1 MTGESD
7 AVTGIGERALLLPV
21 KVRRRV
27 GRLGL
32 VQRRC
37 PAGKQVQRVAGWRT
51 ALSPLSSE
59 GETGRHVA
67 GLRLLW

>member
-37 PAGKQVQRVAGWRT
+37 PAGEQVQRVAGWGAGLCRRCP
-51 ALSPLSSE
+51 SG
-59 GETGRHVA
+59 GETGQPER
-67 GLRLLW
+67 G

>member
-37 PAGKQVQRVAGWRT
+37 PAGEQVQRVADG
-51 ALSPLSSE
+51 
-59 GETGRHVA
+59 GA
-67 GLRLLW
+67 GLCRR